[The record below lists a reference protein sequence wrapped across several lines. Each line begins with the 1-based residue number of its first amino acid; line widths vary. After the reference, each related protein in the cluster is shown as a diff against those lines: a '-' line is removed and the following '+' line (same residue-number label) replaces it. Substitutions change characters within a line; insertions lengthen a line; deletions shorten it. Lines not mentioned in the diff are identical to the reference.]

1 LRELILFIFAGIT
14 KIVQSSISNNTKK
27 MNSRHNAAIKID
39 IHGYNISRL
48 IMRYHL

>member
-1 LRELILFIFAGIT
+1 
-14 KIVQSSISNNTKK
+14 

-48 IMRYHL
+48 VMRYHL